1 MESNNQV
8 NNDNKNLT
16 LDNNENQKNITTN
29 EPLINQITNSNNALD
44 ENITTSDKNYNE
56 LIEALKKQT
65 LINDEQR
72 SYIEVLK
79 QTLES
84 NLLKNGLLPI
94 IPSKPFESTLNTFE
108 NNKFSP
114 ENLNY
119 LIDLSKLSSEIEKL
133 KEELKNEKLKN
144 EELQSKINSTKKD
157 NQDLQNVNLLMKEKL
172 ILWKEKGDE
181 VEARLKLERQ
191 REIDLQNIKNLKD
204 ENSKLKDNLTEVEIR
219 NKKYEKD
226 ILDYGRK
233 IADLKNQLQEFKN
246 LEKEYQKV
254 KDLNIKLSFDNEKI
268 NAERKIFE
276 DKLNL
281 MNKNIELIKAEKLAL
296 NKKLNDKEIEM
307 QNEKKKYYI
316 EKAQL
321 LTKLTKATE
330 DNNDLKNQIHDK
342 EAEILELQ
350 QKQIENEKKN
360 LQLESENNDLQTKY
374 DDLKNEND
382 IKNDILNK
390 KNEDLIKQL
399 KRLDEIYRKA
409 EEQNSNILK
418 SISEYKE
425 KIKEYE
431 KENKDLKNEID
442 NLKFLL
448 ELSKSNF
455 EKKNKEYL
463 DLNDTII
470 KLENENHNFKKELPF
485 WKEKYKNDMKL
496 KNDEEDRIKN
506 TINELNNK
514 INDFI
519 SNNHKILNSNGDLLT
534 QNKELEN
541 DIKELYAQ
549 FSKVKDDNT
558 ILSKELQ
565 DKLKIIQIYSEN
577 KKKSGETLNNQISQ
591 INELEGKINNLI
603 SEKNN
608 LEDKLGEFNC
618 EHKKLIDNFDKINR
632 ELESVK
638 ALLNTKNKIIEDC
651 SDIIIS
657 YIEQLRKLAF
667 SQDNK
672 KIYFTEHYNHF
683 INSCDI
689 LSAQNNITPLDKL
702 KLIKN
707 FLTESS
713 VENFN
718 WYRQIAEL
726 EEANRLLDDTNISLK
741 NQIFDYAD
749 TVNKA
754 NKYIEDNENKFHKLL
769 DDNYKFKQNHSD
781 LVLKYNKQNEKIN
794 CMNNELNNM
803 QEQNCNLTCL
813 IHQLNRENMY
823 MDNELNKTSY
833 DLNILEKRFDVLNRE
848 KDSCENLL
856 DKIVNTNSKNIND
869 SFSNISNIIS
879 DNNLGVQFLTSIPNN
894 NKNDYDN
901 NYNTFFDTD
910 SNNRFQHSI
919 LKSKNND
926 TQVTSPNSDNINIE
940 VNNDN

>member
-181 VEARLKLERQ
+181 INARLKLERQ

-204 ENSKLKDNLTEVEIR
+204 ENSKLKDNLTEIEIR

-374 DDLKNEND
+374 DD
-382 IKNDILNK
+382 
-390 KNEDLIKQL
+390 
-399 KRLDEIYRKA
+399 
-409 EEQNSNILK
+409 
-418 SISEYKE
+418 
-425 KIKEYE
+425 
-431 KENKDLKNEID
+431 
-442 NLKFLL
+442 
-448 ELSKSNF
+448 
-455 EKKNKEYL
+455 
-463 DLNDTII
+463 
-470 KLENENHNFKKELPF
+470 
-485 WKEKYKNDMKL
+485 
-496 KNDEEDRIKN
+496 
-506 TINELNNK
+506 
-514 INDFI
+514 
-519 SNNHKILNSNGDLLT
+519 
-534 QNKELEN
+534 
-541 DIKELYAQ
+541 
-549 FSKVKDDNT
+549 
-558 ILSKELQ
+558 
-565 DKLKIIQIYSEN
+565 
-577 KKKSGETLNNQISQ
+577 
-591 INELEGKINNLI
+591 
-603 SEKNN
+603 
-608 LEDKLGEFNC
+608 
-618 EHKKLIDNFDKINR
+618 
-632 ELESVK
+632 
-638 ALLNTKNKIIEDC
+638 
-651 SDIIIS
+651 
-657 YIEQLRKLAF
+657 
-667 SQDNK
+667 
-672 KIYFTEHYNHF
+672 
-683 INSCDI
+683 
-689 LSAQNNITPLDKL
+689 
-702 KLIKN
+702 
-707 FLTESS
+707 
-713 VENFN
+713 
-718 WYRQIAEL
+718 
-726 EEANRLLDDTNISLK
+726 
-741 NQIFDYAD
+741 
-749 TVNKA
+749 
-754 NKYIEDNENKFHKLL
+754 
-769 DDNYKFKQNHSD
+769 
-781 LVLKYNKQNEKIN
+781 
-794 CMNNELNNM
+794 
-803 QEQNCNLTCL
+803 
-813 IHQLNRENMY
+813 
-823 MDNELNKTSY
+823 
-833 DLNILEKRFDVLNRE
+833 
-848 KDSCENLL
+848 
-856 DKIVNTNSKNIND
+856 
-869 SFSNISNIIS
+869 
-879 DNNLGVQFLTSIPNN
+879 
-894 NKNDYDN
+894 
-901 NYNTFFDTD
+901 
-910 SNNRFQHSI
+910 
-919 LKSKNND
+919 
-926 TQVTSPNSDNINIE
+926 
-940 VNNDN
+940 

>member
-204 ENSKLKDNLTEVEIR
+204 ENSKLKDNLTEIEIR

-350 QKQIENEKKN
+350 QKQIENE
-360 LQLESENNDLQTKY
+360 
-374 DDLKNEND
+374 
-382 IKNDILNK
+382 
-390 KNEDLIKQL
+390 
-399 KRLDEIYRKA
+399 
-409 EEQNSNILK
+409 
-418 SISEYKE
+418 
-425 KIKEYE
+425 
-431 KENKDLKNEID
+431 
-442 NLKFLL
+442 
-448 ELSKSNF
+448 
-455 EKKNKEYL
+455 
-463 DLNDTII
+463 
-470 KLENENHNFKKELPF
+470 
-485 WKEKYKNDMKL
+485 
-496 KNDEEDRIKN
+496 
-506 TINELNNK
+506 
-514 INDFI
+514 
-519 SNNHKILNSNGDLLT
+519 
-534 QNKELEN
+534 
-541 DIKELYAQ
+541 
-549 FSKVKDDNT
+549 
-558 ILSKELQ
+558 
-565 DKLKIIQIYSEN
+565 
-577 KKKSGETLNNQISQ
+577 
-591 INELEGKINNLI
+591 
-603 SEKNN
+603 
-608 LEDKLGEFNC
+608 
-618 EHKKLIDNFDKINR
+618 
-632 ELESVK
+632 
-638 ALLNTKNKIIEDC
+638 
-651 SDIIIS
+651 
-657 YIEQLRKLAF
+657 
-667 SQDNK
+667 
-672 KIYFTEHYNHF
+672 
-683 INSCDI
+683 
-689 LSAQNNITPLDKL
+689 
-702 KLIKN
+702 
-707 FLTESS
+707 
-713 VENFN
+713 
-718 WYRQIAEL
+718 
-726 EEANRLLDDTNISLK
+726 
-741 NQIFDYAD
+741 
-749 TVNKA
+749 
-754 NKYIEDNENKFHKLL
+754 
-769 DDNYKFKQNHSD
+769 
-781 LVLKYNKQNEKIN
+781 
-794 CMNNELNNM
+794 
-803 QEQNCNLTCL
+803 
-813 IHQLNRENMY
+813 
-823 MDNELNKTSY
+823 
-833 DLNILEKRFDVLNRE
+833 
-848 KDSCENLL
+848 
-856 DKIVNTNSKNIND
+856 
-869 SFSNISNIIS
+869 
-879 DNNLGVQFLTSIPNN
+879 
-894 NKNDYDN
+894 
-901 NYNTFFDTD
+901 
-910 SNNRFQHSI
+910 
-919 LKSKNND
+919 
-926 TQVTSPNSDNINIE
+926 
-940 VNNDN
+940 